1 MWAVTPCLTAPAT
14 DRALAPS
21 LITNSDI
28 LEGRAMSPEAAVVGL
43 AVVLCIVEAI
53 AAGDGASA
61 GLLGGGLGHYPLIV
75 HFLYTFVKELY

>member
-1 MWAVTPCLTAPAT
+1 MWPVTACLTAVVM
-14 DRALAPS
+14 DLALAIGQVANLDS
-21 LITNSDI
+21 R
-28 LEGRAMSPEAAVVGL
+28 EGIAVPPEAAVVGL